1 MPLWQE
7 LNPEGGIQS
16 SLPLGSEPAGVAALQ
31 PLGAL
36 KEGLGTAVMLECPVA
51 SVWWLLRPLA
61 WPTHLRA
68 GSSSS
73 TAGEEVPRLDPVES
87 LFYHQFLCLFP
98 SPF

>member
-1 MPLWQE
+1 MV
-7 LNPEGGIQS
+7 S
-16 SLPLGSEPAGVAALQ
+16 SGPSRWGQILLG
-31 PLGAL
+31 
-36 KEGLGTAVMLECPVA
+36 
-51 SVWWLLRPLA
+51 WWLCDPWGGAEGRAGDSVDAGMSCGLRLVAVKAPA

-73 TAGEEVPRLDPVES
+73 TVGEEVPHLDPVES